1 MRLRVTLRVDEPTA
15 VEFDHQH
22 YLMALIYNLLDHS
35 DADYAQFLH
44 DKGYT
49 HRDEPGRAFKMFHFS
64 GLRTRTRR
72 NQGGSILFLPGS
84 AEWFIGSPVPMF
96 LQNLAAALTQAARIR
111 VGESRF
117 HVAAVQTI
125 AAPEFVA
132 GKAQFSCM
140 SPIVA
145 AVRRPEEE
153 GGGTYYL
160 RPKTDRSAFEL
171 AIRNNLVRKHRV
183 LYGMGPHDDTLRLL
197 FDEQYLARDAHGG
210 ARKVCV
216 NGIDVVGAFC
226 PLQIECAPPL
236 LRLLWDCGVGEKNSS
251 GFGMVEAVGNTESIP
266 AGKGV

>member
-1 MRLRVTLRVDEPTA
+1 MRLKVTLRVDEPTA
-15 VEFDHQH
+15 VAFDHQH

-64 GLRTRTRR
+64 GLRTRARR
-72 NQGGSILFLPGS
+72 LQGGVIVFMPGR
-84 AEWFIGSPVPMF
+84 AEWFIGSPVPLF
-96 LQNLAAALTQAARIR
+96 LQNLAGALTQAARIR

-117 HVAAVQTI
+117 HVAAIETI
-125 AAPEFVA
+125 AAPEFQE
-132 GKAQFSCM
+132 GRAQFSCL

-160 RPKTDRSAFEL
+160 RPKTDRNAFEA
-171 AIRNNLVRKHRV
+171 AIRTNLIRKHRV
-183 LYGMGPHDDTLRLL
+183 LYGMDPHDDTLRLL
-197 FDEQYLARDAHGG
+197 FDARYLERDAHQGT
-210 ARKVCV
+210 RKVCV
-216 NGIDVVGAFC
+216 NGIDVIGAFC
-226 PLQIECAPPL
+226 PLEIECAPPL

-251 GFGMVEAVGNTESIP
+251 GFGMVEAVGSSQSFP
-266 AGKGV
+266 AGKGA